1 MNPKLA
7 TLGSVTFARYA
18 VQVDLQYEFDAR
30 EIPDNWKTGYVPQGS
45 SSPGEFPKI
54 LYGTEVYEVNNDL
67 RQKVLGLVKDVIL
80 ADSDTAIDYR
90 KRFAASP
97 NNAFKKATLKPSV
110 IDADVASSNV
120 FFHGHLLAEAFEE
133 TFSLFTNG
141 HGSYSMTNQED
152 NATLGALLRAAL
164 QKQVDFS
171 RILIM
176 RSGSNFDRSINDT
189 KMPSIPLHTNH
200 GGLEPSLENL
210 YRVGSIVVKEILT
223 EWETTYRDGIK
234 ATNYVGDIFG
244 SLGGTPDFCA
254 GAKDN

>member
-1 MNPKLA
+1 M
-7 TLGSVTFARYA
+7 
-18 VQVDLQYEFDAR
+18 
-30 EIPDNWKTGYVPQGS
+30 
-45 SSPGEFPKI
+45 
-54 LYGTEVYEVNNDL
+54 NNDL

-141 HGSYSMTNQED
+141 HRSYSMTNQED
-152 NATLGALLRAAL
+152 NATLRALLRAAL

-189 KMPSIPLHTNH
+189 KMPSIPLNTNY